1 MGYMNEYEYSINEA
15 KEEIKNSVEIYL
27 KKSSDG
33 KYILPSDRKNPF
45 YVVGLPGIGKTDMAK
60 QIAEELGIGFY
71 ATSLTHHT
79 RNSLLGL
86 PVISS
91 VGKCKS
97 TEYTMPD
104 ILAQIEKRCEVG
116 ETEGILLIDEFA
128 SMSEALVAPML
139 AFLQNKSIGN
149 HRLPEGW
156 IMILCSNP
164 PEYNET
170 AREFDAAVM
179 DRVRLINIAF
189 SLKDFIKYAKTSGM
203 HETIIDFIQQNPER
217 AYRCGRIGSVL
228 NGHGD
233 SEQEREIVTA
243 RSWDNL
249 SQCIYGYEKLGED
262 ISIRLVYQFIKSRK
276 LAEEFYRY
284 YTLARAALNKS
295 DFENIMAGRNID
307 DYVARVNSLSFDRK
321 WQVVK
326 LLRENLIQENT
337 ETYMDSRI
345 SDYLNS
351 LYDRWTYIIPQKQR
365 SDWYSSD
372 MDCYEAIR
380 EIVHDVANEEMKEY
394 YVPLDKDLKDLRR
407 KILTE
412 LLQDIDGSLDVN
424 LKGNKEIMK
433 KLSKL
438 IDRLKI
444 QIDRRLS
451 QNVKNIGNIIRFISE
466 LGDVT
471 LKENLIREIN
481 KDSGILYTL
490 AKRKCPEYTVAMGEL
505 LGESAQ
511 SFVS

>member
-15 KEEIKNSVEIYL
+15 KKEIKNSVEIYL
-27 KKSSDG
+27 RKNAEGS
-33 KYILPSDRKNPF
+33 YILPSDRKNPF

-60 QIAEELGIGFY
+60 QIAEELKIGFY

-79 RNSLLGL
+79 RNSILGL

-91 VGKCKS
+91 VGEYKS

-104 ILAQIEKRCEVG
+104 ILAQIEKRCEAG

-164 PEYNET
+164 PAYNET

-217 AYRCGRIGSVL
+217 AYRCGRIGTVS
-228 NGHGD
+228 NGYGD

-243 RSWDNL
+243 RSWENL
-249 SQCIYGYEKLGED
+249 SQCIYGYEELGED

-276 LAEEFYRY
+276 LAEDFYRY
-284 YTLARAALNKS
+284 YTLSRAALKKS
-295 DFENIMAGRNID
+295 DFENIMAGRDID
-307 DYVARVNSLSFDRK
+307 DYAARVKSLSFDRK

-326 LLRENLIQENT
+326 LLRENLVQENKG
-337 ETYMDSRI
+337 TYMDSRI
-345 SDYLNS
+345 SDYLNR
-351 LYDRWTYIIPQKQR
+351 LHERWTYIIPKKQK

-372 MDCYEAIR
+372 MECYEALR
-380 EIVHDVANEEMKEY
+380 EIVYGVANEEIKEY
-394 YVPLDKDLKDLRR
+394 YVPMDSDLKELRV
-407 KILTE
+407 KVLSE
-412 LLQDIDGSLDVN
+412 LLQDIDGSIDIN
-424 LKGNKEIMK
+424 MKENKEVMK
-433 KLSKL
+433 KLSKR
-438 IDRLKI
+438 IDKLNMKND
-444 QIDRRLS
+444 QRLS
-451 QNVKNIGNIIRFISE
+451 ENVKHIGNIIRFISG

-490 AKRKCPEYTVAMGEL
+490 AKRKCPEYTAAMGDL